1 MALSIFPHI
10 LVRYAGMP
18 LSVLHTAKI
27 QNIAAYLQEIAQSA
41 QQLQTQKEIVCELL
55 YTAINQSADDKERR
69 QLLQLKRDIFNDKL
83 PVKLPAI
90 VPKAVELYL
99 QQLADRDKEAAQ
111 WREDFEEKHLTA
123 RQELQ
128 GYAKQEALRKGI
140 LLSSPVLYEQL
151 DSFSLADS
159 RQFKSRELRNEYSLI
174 RYISRMAAKTSPFS
188 TFTYT
193 GLGQTGTPQAVATK
207 REVQSS
213 IRLHNGLFSYIRLL
227 MIHHPVLNEIIT
239 LRLNVTATI
248 IQEELQ
254 FLVNYFNVE
263 AFQRLPA
270 RNLPLWLYH
279 QLQDREAIVTLGA
292 LTDQLCHQIADTDRS
307 VIKAF
312 LVKLVCNGLLEP
324 GIGCAGIDPD
334 WDRQLQQFLTP
345 HADKPV
351 VASLLTMLS
360 GLLQTKTAYAIA
372 GADERLLLLQETAAI
387 LEDLFSS
394 LQEEAGLSDDMPVK
408 EGTFEL
414 FRFQARRFLPQDIF
428 YEDAYTAH
436 TALLSEVGFIG
447 FTKEINQLCT
457 LLAPLDAL
465 QEERANMRRFF
476 LQHYAETDVV
486 GITHF
491 YHDYYLYEKKRS
503 ADQQTKT
510 AIKEIGLPDTLQWTL
525 AQDTVHITATMEV
538 TPDSNSAG
546 TFVQFYQE
554 GSHMKGVVNAL
565 LPGMGKVAGRFLHL
579 FDPSI
584 TDDFRTWNKA
594 LYADHLLL
602 ELNDGSAF
610 NANIHPPLLPYEVC
624 MPGGNN
630 SYPVDARVSLQDVVV
645 KYDKDAEE
653 LFLLHTGQNKPVYAF
668 DLSLESFYNR
678 SHFYR
683 LLAHFNTVQRVPL
696 RALITAID
704 RKHATVYQPDEQI
717 QVKPRITFGEQVV
730 LRRKGWLVKTA
741 FIPVCGNDE
750 SPADYFK
757 RLHIWRIENGLPE
770 QCFLFLKSAY
780 IPVVH
785 EQKGQLQRDDYKPQ
799 YMDFSH
805 PLLLSLFRKVL
816 SRAGA
821 WCYLEEML
829 PSAEHVAADGGL
841 VKEYLLHW
849 YNM

>member
-10 LVRYAGMP
+10 LMRYAGMP
-18 LSVLHTAKI
+18 LSVLHTATI
-27 QNIAAYLQEIAQSA
+27 QDIAARLQETATSA
-41 QQLQTQKEIVCELL
+41 QQLQTQKELVCALL
-55 YTAINQSADDKERR
+55 YTAINQSTDDKERR
-69 QLLQLKRDIFNDKL
+69 QLLQLKRDIFNDKQ

-90 VPKAVELYL
+90 VPQAVEVYL
-99 QQLADRDKEAAQ
+99 QQLADRHKEAAQ
-111 WREDFEEKHLTA
+111 WRRDFEEQHLAA

-128 GYAKQEALRKGI
+128 AYAQQEALRKGI

-151 DSFSLADS
+151 DSFSFADS
-159 RQFKSRELRNEYSLI
+159 RQFKSRELKNEYSLI

-193 GLGQTGTPQAVATK
+193 GLGQIGTPQALATK
-207 REVQSS
+207 REVHSS

-227 MIHHPVLNEIIT
+227 MIHHPVLNEIVT

-279 QLQDREAIVTLGA
+279 QLQDREVIVTLGA
-292 LTDQLCHQIADTDRS
+292 LTDQLSGQIADTDRS
-307 VIKAF
+307 AIKAF
-312 LVKLVCNGLLEP
+312 LLKLVCNGLLEP

-360 GLLQTKTAYAIA
+360 GLQHTKTAYAIA
-372 GADERLLLLQETAAI
+372 GGDKRLLLLQETAAM
-387 LEDLFSS
+387 LEDLFRV

-408 EGTFEL
+408 EGVFEL

-428 YEDAYTAH
+428 YEDAFTENA
-436 TALLSEVGFIG
+436 AVLSETTFTA
-447 FTKEINQLCT
+447 FTKEINLLCT

-465 QEERANMRRFF
+465 QEERTYMQRFF
-476 LQHYAETDVV
+476 VQYYGAIREVPVTQ
-486 GITHF
+486 F
-491 YHDYYLYEKKRS
+491 YHDYYLHEKKQS
-503 ADQQTKT
+503 AHQQTKKK
-510 AIKEIGLPDTLQWTL
+510 IKEIGLPDTLQLITDR
-525 AQDTVHITATMEV
+525 DTVHITPTIEV
-538 TPDSNSAG
+538 IPDNNSAG
-546 TFVQFYQE
+546 AFVQFYKD
-554 GSHMKGVVNAL
+554 GSHTKGVINAL

-579 FDPSI
+579 LDPSI
-584 TDDFRTWNKA
+584 TADFRTWNKN
-594 LYADHLLL
+594 LYPEHLLL

-610 NANIHPPLLPYEVC
+610 NANIHPPLLAYEVC

-630 SYPVDARVSLQDVVV
+630 SYPADARVSLQDLVV
-645 KYDKDAEE
+645 KYDGDTES
-653 LFLLHTGQNKPVYAF
+653 LLLVHTGQNKPVYAF

-683 LLAHFNTVQRVPL
+683 LLAHFNTVQRVRL
-696 RALITAID
+696 RALIVALD
-704 RKHATVYQPDEQI
+704 RKHATVYPPDDCI
-717 QVKPRITFGEQVV
+717 QVKPRITFGGQVV
-730 LRRKGWLVKTA
+730 LRRKGWLIKTA
-741 FIPVCGNDE
+741 FIPLCGNDE

-757 RLHIWRIENGLPE
+757 RLHTWRIENGLPE

-780 IPVVH
+780 MPVEN
-785 EQKGQLQRDDYKPQ
+785 EQKSQLQRDDYKPQ

-816 SRAGA
+816 SRAGG

-829 PSAEHVAADGGL
+829 PSAEHVAADGGI

>member
-18 LSVLHTAKI
+18 LSVLHKAAI
-27 QNIAAYLQEIAQSA
+27 QDIAAHFQKTASAA
-41 QQLQTQKEIVCELL
+41 QQLQTQKDAVCALL
-55 YTAINQSADDKERR
+55 YTAINQSTDDKERR

-90 VPKAVELYL
+90 VPEAVELYL
-99 QQLADRDKEAAQ
+99 QQLADREKEAAK
-111 WREDFEEKHLTA
+111 WREDFEEKHMVA
-123 RQELQ
+123 RRELQ
-128 GYAKQEALRKGI
+128 GFAQQEALRKGI

-151 DSFSLADS
+151 DSFALADS
-159 RQFKSRELRNEYSLI
+159 RQFKSRELKNEYSLI
-174 RYISRMAAKTSPFS
+174 RYVSRMAAKTSPFS

-193 GLGQTGTPQAVATK
+193 GPGKIGPQQDITTIPDIH
-207 REVQSS
+207 SS
-213 IRLHNGLFSYIRLL
+213 IRLHNGLFSYIRVL

-239 LRLNVTATI
+239 LGLNVTAAV
-248 IQEELQ
+248 IQEELR

-270 RNLPLWLYH
+270 RNLPLWLYQ
-279 QLQDREAIVTLGA
+279 QLQDRDAIVTLGE
-292 LTDQLCHQIADTDRS
+292 LTDQLCSQIADTDRS
-307 VIKAF
+307 TIKAF
-312 LVKLVCNGLLEP
+312 LLKLVCNGLLEP

-345 HADKPV
+345 HADKQA
-351 VASLLTMLS
+351 VASLLMMLS
-360 GLLQTKTAYAIA
+360 GLQQTKMVYAIA
-372 GADERLLLLQETAAI
+372 GADERLLFLREASAM
-387 LEDLFSS
+387 LEDLFGT
-394 LQEEAGLSDDMPVK
+394 LQEEAGLSDDMQVK
-408 EGTFEL
+408 EGAFEL

-428 YEDAYTAH
+428 YEDAFTDNTAI
-436 TALLSEVGFIG
+436 LSEAT
-447 FTKEINQLCT
+447 FTAFTQEISLLCT

-465 QEERANMRRFF
+465 QEERAHMQRFF
-476 LQHYAETDVV
+476 LQHYGEVQEVAVTQ
-486 GITHF
+486 F
-491 YHDYYLYEKKRS
+491 YYDYYLYEKKQS
-503 ADQQTKT
+503 AEQQAKKE
-510 AIKEIGLPDTLQWTL
+510 IKEIGLPDTLQVIV
-525 AQDTVHITATMEV
+525 DRNTVHITPTIAMS
-538 TPDSNSAG
+538 PDNNSAG
-546 TFVQFYQE
+546 AFVQFYQE
-554 GSHMKGVVNAL
+554 GSHTKGVVNAL

-579 FDPSI
+579 LDPTI
-584 TDDFRTWNKA
+584 TTDFRTWNEN

-610 NANIHPPLLPYEVC
+610 NANIHPPLLAYEVC

-630 SYPVDARVSLQDVVV
+630 SYPAEARVSLQDLVV
-645 KYDKDAEE
+645 KYDRDTKG
-653 LFLLHTGQNKPVYAF
+653 LFLFHTVQNKPVYAF

-696 RALITAID
+696 RALITALD
-704 RKHATVYQPDEQI
+704 RKHATVYPPGEYI

-730 LRRKGWLVKTA
+730 LRRKGWLIKTA
-741 FIPVCGNDE
+741 FIPLGGNDE
-750 SPADYFK
+750 SPADYFE
-757 RLHIWRIENGLPE
+757 RLHLWRIENGLPE
-770 QCFLFLKSAY
+770 QCFLFLKSPY
-780 IPVVH
+780 MPVKN
-785 EQKGQLQRDDYKPQ
+785 EAKSQLQRDDYKPQ

-829 PSAEHVAADGGL
+829 PAAAHVAADGGL

>member
-18 LSVLHTAKI
+18 LSVLHTATI
-27 QNIAAYLQEIAQSA
+27 QDITAHLQETASAAQH
-41 QQLQTQKEIVCELL
+41 LQIQKESICELL

-69 QLLQLKRDIFNDKL
+69 QLLRLKRDIFNDKL
-83 PVKLPAI
+83 PLKLPANI
-90 VPKAVELYL
+90 PPEVEVYL
-99 QQLADRDKEAAQ
+99 QQLADRDKAAAQ
-111 WREDFEEKHLTA
+111 WREDFEEKHIAA
-123 RQELQ
+123 RRELQ
-128 GYAKQEALRKGI
+128 GYAQQEALRKGI

-159 RQFKSRELRNEYSLI
+159 RQFKSRELKNEYSLV

-193 GLGQTGTPQAVATK
+193 GLGQIGTQQVIDTTPD
-207 REVQSS
+207 VQSS

-227 MIHHPVLNEIIT
+227 MVHHPKLNEIIT

-279 QLQDREAIVTLGA
+279 QLQDGEAIVTLGG
-292 LTDQLCHQIADTDRS
+292 LTDQLCGQIADTDRS
-307 VIKAF
+307 AIKSF
-312 LVKLVCNGLLEP
+312 LLKLVFNGLLEP

-334 WDRQLQQFLTP
+334 WDSALQQFLMP
-345 HADKPV
+345 YADVPV
-351 VASLLTMLS
+351 IASLLQLLS
-360 GLLQTKTAYAIA
+360 GLQQTKMAYVIA
-372 GADERLLLLQETAAI
+372 GADNRQQLLQEAAAM
-387 LEDLFSS
+387 LEDTFRT
-394 LQEEAGLSDDMPVK
+394 LQGEAGLLEDMPVK
-408 EGTFEL
+408 EGAFEL

-428 YEDAYTAH
+428 YEDSFTAH
-436 TALLSEVGFIG
+436 TALLSETTFTT

-465 QEERANMRRFF
+465 AEERAHMRRFF
-476 LQHYAETDVV
+476 VQHYGETHAV
-486 GITHF
+486 GITRF
-491 YHDYYLYEKKRS
+491 YHDYYLHEKKGS
-503 ADQQTKT
+503 VGQQTKKE
-510 AIKEIGLPDTLQWTL
+510 IKEIGLPDTLQLTL
-525 AQDTVHITATMEV
+525 AEDTVHITAAMEV
-538 TPDSNSAG
+538 TPDNNSAG
-546 TFVQFYQE
+546 AFVQFYQE
-554 GSHMKGVVNAL
+554 GSHTKGVVNAL
-565 LPGMGKVAGRFLHL
+565 LPGMGKVVGRFLHL
-579 FDPSI
+579 LDPAI
-584 TDDFRTWNKA
+584 TADFRTWNKD

-630 SYPVDARVSLQDVVV
+630 SYPTDARVSLQDIMV
-645 KYDKDAEE
+645 KYDKDTKG
-653 LFLLHTGQNKPVYAF
+653 LFLLHTGLNKPVYAF

-696 RALITAID
+696 RALIAALD

-730 LRRKGWLVKTA
+730 LRRKGWLIKTA
-741 FIPVCGNDE
+741 FIPLCGNDE
-750 SPADYFK
+750 FPADYFK
-757 RLHIWRIENGLPE
+757 RLHVWRIENGLPE

-780 IPVVH
+780 IPVAH
-785 EQKGQLQRDDYKPQ
+785 AQNTQLQRDDYKPQ

-805 PLLLSLFRKVL
+805 PLLFSLFRKVL
-816 SRAGA
+816 SRAGE

-829 PSAEHVAADGGL
+829 PAAAHVAADGGL

>member
-27 QNIAAYLQEIAQSA
+27 QDIAAHLQETATAAQY
-41 QQLQTQKEIVCELL
+41 LQTQKEIVCELL

-90 VPKAVELYL
+90 IPREVEVYL
-99 QQLADRDKEAAQ
+99 QQLADRDKIAAR
-111 WREDFEEKHLTA
+111 WRAGFETQHLAA
-123 RQELQ
+123 RRELQ
-128 GYAKQEALRKGI
+128 GYAQQEALRKGI

-159 RQFKSRELRNEYSLI
+159 RQFKSRELKNEYSLI

-193 GLGQTGTPQAVATK
+193 GLGQLSTQQTINTK
-207 REVQSS
+207 PDIQSS

-227 MIHHPVLNEIIT
+227 MIHHPVLNEIIM
-239 LRLNVTATI
+239 LRLNVTANI
-248 IQEELQ
+248 IAEELQ

-270 RNLPLWLYH
+270 RNLPLWLYN
-279 QLQDREAIVTLGA
+279 QLRDREAIVTLGG
-292 LTDQLCHQIADTDRS
+292 LTDQLCSQIADTDRS
-307 VIKAF
+307 AIKSF
-312 LVKLVCNGLLEP
+312 LLKLVLNGLLEP
-324 GIGCAGIDPD
+324 GIGCVGIDPD
-334 WDRQLQQFLTP
+334 WDRELQQFLTP
-345 HADKPV
+345 HADIPV
-351 VASLLTMLS
+351 VTSLLKMLS
-360 GLLQTKTAYAIA
+360 GLQQTKMAYVIA
-372 GADERLLLLQETAAI
+372 GADSRYQLLQEAAAM
-387 LEDLFSS
+387 LEEQFRA
-394 LQEEAGLSDDMPVK
+394 LQEEAGLSADMPLK

-428 YEDAYTAH
+428 YEDAFTAH
-436 TALLSEVGFIG
+436 TALLSEADLTG
-447 FTKEINQLCT
+447 FTKEINQLCM

-465 QEERANMRRFF
+465 QEERAHMRRFF
-476 LQHYAETDVV
+476 VQHYGETDTV
-486 GITHF
+486 GVTQF
-491 YHDYYLYEKKRS
+491 YHDYYLHEKKRS

-510 AIKEIGLPDTLQWTL
+510 AIKEIGLPDTLQLTL
-525 AQDTVHITATMEV
+525 ARDTVHITPTMEV
-538 TPDSNSAG
+538 RPDNNSAG
-546 TFVQFYQE
+546 AFVQFYQE
-554 GSHMKGVVNAL
+554 GSRTKGVVNAL

-579 FDPSI
+579 FGPSI
-584 TDDFRTWNKA
+584 TADFRTWNKG

-610 NANIHPPLLPYEVC
+610 NANIHPPLLSYEVC

-630 SYPVDARVSLQDVVV
+630 SYPVDARISLQDIVV
-645 KYDKDAEE
+645 KYNRDTEG

-696 RALITAID
+696 RALITALD
-704 RKHATVYQPDEQI
+704 RKHAIVYQPDEQI

-730 LRRKGWLVKTA
+730 LRRKGWLIKTA

-805 PLLLSLFRKVL
+805 SLLLSLFRKVL

-829 PSAEHVAADGGL
+829 PTAAHVAADGGL